1 MSFRDNIR
9 DSWLVNQFIAHKGL
23 HDKEHPENTLGAFE
37 QAIKNNYAIELDVQ
51 MLKDGTLI
59 VFHDK
64 AVSELTGKDCYLSKM
79 TYEDIKDLKIRK
91 TKYGIPTF
99 MEALK
104 LINGE
109 VPVLIDIKNTS
120 PKKIGKMESLIC
132 DALEG
137 YKGLFAVQSSNPYV
151 VQWFKNNKP
160 EFIRGIISSFYKND
174 SEGKQYVKSPIVRAI
189 LKRMLLNKKIKPDF
203 IAYHWENL
211 PNRFVKKYKNLPILA
226 WTVKSQDEY
235 MQVVKHADN
244 IIFENFKPKI

>member
-37 QAIKNNYAIELDVQ
+37 QAIKNNYAIEFDVQ
-51 MLKDGTLI
+51 MLADGTLV
-59 VFHDK
+59 VFHDN
-64 AVSELTGKDCYLSKM
+64 AVSAHTGKDCYLSKM
-79 TYEDIKDLKIRK
+79 TYEDIKDLKIKK
-91 TKYGIPTF
+91 TEYGIPTF

-104 LINGE
+104 FINGE
-109 VPVLIDIKNTS
+109 VPILIDIKNMS

-151 VQWFKNNKP
+151 IQWFKNNKP
-160 EFIRGIISSFYKND
+160 EIIRGITSSFYRNEV
-174 SEGKQYVKSPIVRAI
+174 EGKQFVRSCIVRAI

-203 IAYHWENL
+203 IAYHWGNL
-211 PNRFVKKYKNLPILA
+211 PNRFVNKYKNLPILA
-226 WTVKSQDEY
+226 WTVQSQEEY